1 MGVDQIFC
9 FTVCDPFVVAAWAEN
24 QVSFHFSN
32 FSSIQSI
39 NLIFILQN
47 VDGKVRLLAD
57 TCGEFTKALDLEL
70 DLTEML
76 GSVRC
81 KVF

>member
-1 MGVDQIFC
+1 MDQIFC

-24 QVSFHFSN
+24 QVNVHFSN

-39 NLIFILQN
+39 NLISILQN